1 MPAKPEPALA
11 NAVPPLRGLHAIRRG
26 SVALDAVNQI
36 KQMIIRGELGAGQR
50 MPTERELAEQLGVS
64 RPTIRESLRALV
76 ALNIV
81 EPVHG
86 AGTYV
91 SSLEPDLLAEP
102 IDFLL
107 QVNQDALGDLFDARM
122 VLEAGLARLAA
133 LRHTAVDLAALGA
146 TVAEHGAHTDD
157 RERAMALDFR
167 FHAQLAAAA
176 HSPILSSLLSS
187 ISALGRASRART
199 GRSPAIRQQA
209 HVDHLRLLDALRTHD
224 PDAAETA
231 MVAHLEHVRLASAES
246 PARS

>member
-1 MPAKPEPALA
+1 MPAKPESGVVKHAAPS
-11 NAVPPLRGLHAIRRG
+11 RSGLHAIRRG

-36 KQMIIRGELGAGQR
+36 KQMIIRGELAARQR

-91 SSLEPDLLAEP
+91 SSLKPDLLAEP

-107 QVNQDALGDLFDARM
+107 QVNQEALGDLFDARI

-133 LRHTAVDLAALGA
+133 DRHTADDIAALEV

-157 RERAMALDFR
+157 LDRATALDFR

-187 ISALGRASRART
+187 ISALGKASRART
-199 GRSPAIRQQA
+199 GRSPEIRRQT
-209 HVDHLRLLDALRTHD
+209 HTDHLRLIEALGTHD
-224 PDAAETA
+224 PDAAEAA
-231 MVAHLEHVRLASAES
+231 MIAHLEHVRLAS
-246 PARS
+246 PQP